1 MSCVVSRVM
10 FVNGPEPTGLEFLN
24 VAGLAC
30 FDQMCFG
37 TTNCRFRLAAMN
49 CESGVFSVMA
59 TVFAPFCLIDT
70 MFVPSRYRPMMSMAL
85 SCLPAV
91 RL

>member
-1 MSCVVSRVM
+1 M
-10 FVNGPEPTGLEFLN
+10 NGPEATGFEFLN
-24 VAGLAC
+24 VIGLAC

-49 CESGVFSVMA
+49 CESGVLSVIA
-59 TVFAPFCLIDT
+59 TPFAPTCLIET
-70 MFVPSRYRPMMSMAL
+70 MFVPSRYRPMMSMPL